1 MSTLTERL
9 MPATP
14 ERRAE
19 RKVRRRATYE
29 APGFLTYG
37 LLFAF
42 FAGAAF
48 PLWWSF
54 VIGSRQ
60 SSDTNLVPPAVLP
73 GPNFLENAF
82 EVFATVPFLQALL
95 NSLII
100 STAITISVVFFST
113 LAGYSF
119 AKLRFPGSNIAMGFV
134 VATMAVPT
142 QLAFVPLLKQFSNLG
157 LTGTRAAVVLPFLVT
172 AFGVFFMR
180 QYLLDAIP
188 DELIDAARVDGC
200 SQLRT
205 FWTVA
210 VPAARP
216 AMAVLALFTFMHTWT
231 DFMWPLLILQGS
243 DVQTLQTALD
253 QLKIAPAGGISD
265 IALLQAGTLLATIP
279 LLLLFI
285 VAGRQLVAGIMQGAV
300 KG

>member
-1 MSTLTERL
+1 MN
-9 MPATP
+9 
-14 ERRAE
+14 RR
-19 RKVRRRATYE
+19 
-29 APGFLTYG
+29 PGFLVYA
-37 LLFAF
+37 LLSAF
-42 FAGAAF
+42 LLGSVF
-48 PLWWSF
+48 PLYWSL
-54 VIGSRQ
+54 VIGSVTKERAIH
-60 SSDTNLVPPAVLP
+60 SPLP
-73 GPNFLENAF
+73 LYPGGHFFENARR
-82 EVFATVPFLQALL
+82 VFDQIDFWSALA
-95 NSLII
+95 NSVII
-100 STAITISVVFFST
+100 SGVTAISVVFFST
-113 LAGYSF
+113 LAGYAF
-119 AKLRFPGSNIAMGFV
+119 AKLNLRGGRIGMAFVIA
-134 VATMAVPT
+134 TLAVPT
-142 QLAFVPLLKQFSNLG
+142 QLALIPLLKEFSNLG
-157 LTGTRAAVVLPFLVT
+157 LAGTRTAVILPGLVT

-180 QYLLDAIP
+180 QYLVDAIP

-200 SQLRT
+200 SQIRT

-231 DFMWPLLILQGS
+231 DFMWPLVILQGS

-285 VAGRQLVAGIMQGAV
+285 LTGRQFVAGIMQGAV

>member
-1 MSTLTERL
+1 VN
-9 MPATP
+9 
-14 ERRAE
+14 RR
-19 RKVRRRATYE
+19 
-29 APGFLTYG
+29 PGFLVYG
-37 LLFAF
+37 FLSAFLL
-42 FAGAAF
+42 GSTF
-48 PLWWSF
+48 PLYWSL
-54 VIGSRQ
+54 VIGSVTKERAIH
-60 SSDTNLVPPAVLP
+60 SPLP
-73 GPNFLENAF
+73 LYPGGHFPENARR
-82 EVFATVPFLQALL
+82 VFDQIDFWSALA
-95 NSLII
+95 NSVII
-100 STAITISVVFFST
+100 SSISAVSVVFFST

-119 AKLRFPGSNIAMGFV
+119 AKLKLRGGNVGMAFV
-134 VATMAVPT
+134 IATMAVPT
-142 QLAFVPLLKQFSNLG
+142 QLALMPLLKEFSNIG
-157 LTGTRAAVVLPFLVT
+157 LAGTRTAVVLPWLVT

-243 DVQTLQTALD
+243 DTQTLQTALD

-279 LLLLFI
+279 LILLFI
-285 VAGRQLVAGIMQGAV
+285 ATGRQLVAGIMQGAV